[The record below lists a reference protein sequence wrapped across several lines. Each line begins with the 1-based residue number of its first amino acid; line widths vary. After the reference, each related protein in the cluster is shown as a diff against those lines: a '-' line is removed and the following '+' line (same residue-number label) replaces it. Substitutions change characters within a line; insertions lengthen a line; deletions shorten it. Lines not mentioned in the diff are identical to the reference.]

1 MEFVIGLMALFFVL
15 FATAGTIAAVKTAR
29 AVKRGVERAG
39 VQARRTVEDTALK
52 ARGAQP
58 GPAGELARLR
68 LELRSS
74 LDSTRRALETG
85 MRHDPSLSESVG
97 LLDRLDEH
105 ARQLD
110 GELRLLMD
118 REPDRSRIA
127 ARLPEAR
134 ERAQRIRSSA
144 DSLRFAAQDRAQRY
158 DEDELAALS
167 QQIELEAGALRH
179 WTEPDAVPGA
189 GTGPAPGITGPVPA
203 PGIPG
208 GSDASGPSGLSAP
221 SDLGA
226 SAPEAPR
233 RTDLRKDGA
242 PEPGPEPGR
251 ESGREPGPDFGRGRP
266 QSA

>member
-1 MEFVIGLMALFFVL
+1 MEFVIGLVALLVVL
-15 FATAGTIAAVKTAR
+15 FVTVGTIAAVKTAR

-58 GPAGELARLR
+58 GPVGELARLR

-85 MRHDPSLSESVG
+85 MRHDPSLSESAG

-179 WTEPDAVPGA
+179 WTEPDTVPGTA
-189 GTGPAPGITGPVPA
+189 PAPGVTGSAPA

-208 GSDASGPSGLSAP
+208 GSEASGTSDLG

-233 RTDLRKDGA
+233 RTNFRKDGA
-242 PEPGPEPGR
+242 PEPAPEPGR